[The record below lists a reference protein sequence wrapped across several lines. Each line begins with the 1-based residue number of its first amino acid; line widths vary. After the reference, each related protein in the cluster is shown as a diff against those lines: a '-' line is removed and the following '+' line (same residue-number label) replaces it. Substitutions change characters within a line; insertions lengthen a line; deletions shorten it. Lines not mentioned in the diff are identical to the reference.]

1 MIIRENY
8 SEEHI
13 RDLQKISRRDHGL
26 IEKTLYAFGLLEA
39 LIQVD
44 LPFIFKGGS
53 CLMLLLDKPM
63 RLSTDIDIVV
73 KPGTDIQKYIDK
85 ASRIFP
91 FKKQEEQSRIG
102 KNKIVKKH
110 FKFTYDSPIQKKEL
124 YILLDVL
131 PEEDNYSETVERK
144 VSNTLLLYL

>member
-1 MIIRENY
+1 
-8 SEEHI
+8 
-13 RDLQKISRRDHGL
+13 
-26 IEKTLYAFGLLEA
+26 
-39 LIQVD
+39 
-44 LPFIFKGGS
+44 
-53 CLMLLLDKPM
+53 MLLLDKPM

-102 KNKIVKKH
+102 KNKIIKKH

-131 PEEDNYSETVERK
+131 LEEDKYSETVERK